1 MSRILVVDDEVVIS
15 MQVEERLKS
24 MGYNVVGRASSGRE
38 AVEKARDLIPDLV
51 LMDIVMPGSMDGIEA
66 SRTIKKDLDIPIIFL
81 TAFADDVNIMRAK
94 VTEPFGYIVK
104 PFEDREVKA
113 AIEVA
118 LYNKNVSSKLR
129 RSEQKYRTIMETA
142 SDPILIFDVENMDVL
157 EVNKKAVELF
167 GIDYYQFIGTNV
179 LHLFPDGKVKE
190 GKNVLTKLVK
200 DKETIFGN
208 IFILNGAGEE
218 IPVEVSACVANL
230 NDRAIVI
237 ATLRDVTKR
246 KLDDW
251 ERKIL
256 EELRRSLEKAKR
268 LSGIIPICASCKKIR
283 DKGGRWVQLE
293 AYIQENS
300 EADFSHGVC
309 PDCKG
314 SFFADDN
321 KGENS
326 GH

>member
-15 MQVEERLKS
+15 MQVEERLNS
-24 MGYNVVGRASSGRE
+24 MGYNVVGRASSGKE
-38 AVEKARDLIPDLV
+38 AVEKARELMPDLV

-66 SRTIKKDLDIPIIFL
+66 SRAIKKDLDIPIVFL

-118 LYNKNVSSKLR
+118 LYNKSVNSKLR

-142 SDPILIFDVENMDVL
+142 SDPIIIFDAETMDVL
-157 EVNKKAVELF
+157 EVNKKAMELF
-167 GIDYYQFIGTNV
+167 GIDYYQFVGTNV

-190 GKNVLTKLVK
+190 GKNVLTKLTSEE
-200 DKETIFGN
+200 ETIFGN
-208 IFILNGAGEE
+208 IFILNGEGEE
-218 IPVEVSACVANL
+218 TPVEVSACVANL
-230 NDRAIVI
+230 EDRAVVI
-237 ATLRDVTKR
+237 AALRDVTKR
-246 KLDDW
+246 RLDDW

-256 EELRRSLEKAKR
+256 EELRRSLEKSKR

-283 DKGGRWVQLE
+283 DKNGNWIQLE
-293 AYIQENS
+293 AYIQDNS

-314 SFFADDN
+314 SFFTDED
-321 KGENS
+321 KGGS
-326 GH
+326 TDH